1 MISFAPKKNNSA
13 RVTYLPVL
21 IPHVILQTVPSNVF
35 PQTSHQRLR
44 GVPPEAGPLPKE
56 SVAAPFRAQ
65 LASRALAS
73 NYQGDRVPLLDV
85 VVVELRTVFEKTAN
99 TPQFLLR
106 SEDAL
111 LVLIFSLM

>member
-1 MISFAPKKNNSA
+1 MERSRQRETARSGVSLPPRAPCQL
-13 RVTYLPVL
+13 RGHLE
-21 IPHVILQTVPSNVF
+21 VF
-35 PQTSHQRLR
+35 LQTSHQRLR